1 MKIKVINGA
10 NLNLLGK
17 RDSEQYG
24 CITLD
29 QIKNKI
35 LSIFK
40 QHEFSFYHSNI
51 EGEIVNEI
59 QNSISRFDVIII
71 NPGGYA
77 HTSVAIKDALEL
89 FTGIKIEVH
98 LSHLAKREDFRKV
111 MLTASSCD
119 GYISGFKENGYLAAV
134 YLSEKLSEKVELST
148 SQ

>member
-24 CITLD
+24 CITLE
-29 QIKNKI
+29 QIKTKI
-35 LSIFK
+35 LSIFEH
-40 QHEFSFYHSNI
+40 HEFSFYHSNI

-59 QNSISRFDVIII
+59 QNSISIFDAIII

-89 FTGIKIEVH
+89 FSGIKIEVH

-111 MLTASSCD
+111 LLTASSCN
-119 GYISGFKENGYLAAV
+119 GYLSGFKENGYLAAV
-134 YLSEKLSEKVELST
+134 YLAEKLSNKDEFSIK
-148 SQ
+148 Q